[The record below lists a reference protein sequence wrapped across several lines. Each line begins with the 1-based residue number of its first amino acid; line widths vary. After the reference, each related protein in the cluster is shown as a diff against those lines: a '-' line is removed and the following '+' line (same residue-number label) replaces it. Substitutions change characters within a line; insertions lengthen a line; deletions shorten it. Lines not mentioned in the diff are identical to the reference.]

1 MTHELR
7 RYLQSIKDDLRLDP
21 VAEKEVIRELEAH
34 VEDSCQE
41 MQQAGLPEGEA
52 LEKCIRLLGPAKT
65 VARQIYEVHNQG
77 TWRQALLAALP
88 HFFFAA
94 MFALKWWMGIAWLPI
109 MFAVI
114 LSIGL
119 YGWWHGKPT
128 WLFPWLSYS
137 LIPVVAAG
145 VSLFYLPTAWSWV
158 TLAIY
163 IPLVLWLLSF
173 ITIKFLSRDW
183 IYSALMLLPASAFVG
198 WFLAAGQKAHFPGLK
213 IDFMYDYAP
222 WTGLTFMV
230 LAVSVALFIRLRQRS
245 LRIAALMIS
254 GVIVSLVTILASNV
268 LGLAAF
274 IGLVIL
280 MLSFLLVPA
289 FVGNKVGQ
297 ISQYH
302 LIPGLGNLHNDSPW

>member
-1 MTHELR
+1 MKYELR
-7 RYLQSIKDDLRLDP
+7 QYLQSIADDLKLDS
-21 VAEKEVIRELEAH
+21 ASEKEVIRELEAH
-34 VEDSCQE
+34 VEDSCRE
-41 MQQAGLPEGEA
+41 MQNAGLPEGEA
-52 LEKCIRLLGPAKT
+52 LENCIRLLGPAKT

-94 MFALKWWMGIAWLPI
+94 MFALKWWMGVTWLPI

-114 LSIGL
+114 LGIGL
-119 YGWWHGKPT
+119 YGWCHGKPN

-145 VSLFYLPTAWSWV
+145 VSLLYLAEAWSWV
-158 TLAIY
+158 TLGIY

-198 WFLAAGQKAHFPGLK
+198 WFLAAGQKARFPGFK
-213 IDFMYDYAP
+213 IDFMYNYAP

-230 LAVSVALFIRLRQRS
+230 LAVLVALFIRLRQRS
-245 LRIAALMIS
+245 LRIAALIIS
-254 GVIVSLVTILASNV
+254 GVIVSLVTILASNQ

-280 MLSFLLVPA
+280 ILSFLLIPA
-289 FVGNKVGQ
+289 FVGNKVKRVTEYDG
-297 ISQYH
+297 IDKVYR
-302 LIPGLGNLHNDSPW
+302 I